1 MGKINRVFRLTEV
14 LAKRLKG
21 RGCYKEKCSNCGE
34 PFKVGDYVVS
44 KFSKAYKTRSVSR
57 KWYCYNCAK
66 KLNIIGDEK

>member
-57 KWYCYNCAK
+57 K
-66 KLNIIGDEK
+66 